1 MTMQVL
7 IIGGGIG
14 GLALAQGLRRAGV
27 DVAVHE
33 RDHGVG
39 SRWEGYRIH
48 INPAGARALHAL
60 LPADGWQEF
69 LATAGPGGDFG
80 FLTEQ
85 LDELVVVEESIM
97 YPEATEPAENHY
109 AADRATLRR
118 VLSSGLDDVV
128 RHDSEF
134 VGYEVRPDGRV
145 EARFA
150 DGSTAVADLLVGAD
164 GPASRVRAQLLPQ
177 AAPVDAG
184 VAGIAHK
191 IWLDDGTRAELG
203 RLGTGMNAVQPN
215 APLFLFTSVFEPPEA
230 TGMRPYLLCAL
241 VARPELLPPD
251 VTELGHDALRAV
263 VDVLVAGWHPRLRR
277 ALADADP
284 ASRSA
289 VTFSAA
295 PPVPEW
301 TSGPVTVLGDAIHVM
316 PPIGGLGGNTALRD
330 AHLLSRLLPAVD
342 RGERALVDTLAE
354 YEAEM
359 RDYGTAAVRYA
370 VEQAGRLVTPGAA
383 AMAGARA
390 FFRVCRAVPPL
401 RRRAFATGWAAP
413 AAARAWERGAVP
425 TPV

>member
-1 MTMQVL
+1 VRVL

-27 DVAVHE
+27 EVAVHE

-48 INPAGARALHAL
+48 INPTGARALHAL

-85 LDELVVVEESIM
+85 LAELVVVEESIM
-97 YPEATEPAENHY
+97 YPGVVHPAEDHY

-118 VLSSGLDDVV
+118 VLTSGLEDVL
-128 RHDSEF
+128 RLGSEF
-134 VGYEVRPDGRV
+134 VDYALRPDGRV

-150 DGSTAVADLLVGAD
+150 DGSSTVADLLVGAD
-164 GPASRVRAQLLPQ
+164 GPASRVRAQLLPH
-177 AAPVDAG
+177 ATPVDAG

-191 IWLDDGTRAELG
+191 IWLDDATRAGLG
-203 RLGTGMNAVQPN
+203 RLGTGMNAVQST
-215 APLFLFTSVFEPPEA
+215 APLFLFTSVFEPPA
-230 TGMRPYLLCAL
+230 VTGARPYLLCAL
-241 VARPELLPPD
+241 VTRPELLPAD
-251 VTELGHDALRAV
+251 VTALDTDALRAV

-277 ALADADP
+277 ALASSDP
-284 ASRSA
+284 ESRGA

-295 PPVPEW
+295 PPVPAW
-301 TSGPVTVLGDAIHVM
+301 TSGPVTVLGDASHVM

-330 AHLLSRLLPAVD
+330 AHLLARLLPAVD
-342 RGERALVDTLAE
+342 RGERGLAGAVAE
-354 YEAEM
+354 YEADM

-370 VEQAGRLVTPGAA
+370 LEQAGQLLSPGATATA
-383 AMAGARA
+383 ATRA
-390 FFRVCRAVPPL
+390 FFRLCAAVPPL
-401 RRRAFATGWAAP
+401 RRRAFARGWAAP
-413 AAARAWERGAVP
+413 AAPRGWERGPVP
-425 TPV
+425 ATA

>member
-1 MTMQVL
+1 MQVL

-48 INPAGARALHAL
+48 INPTGARALHAL
-60 LPADGWQEF
+60 LPADAWQEF

-97 YPEATEPAENHY
+97 YPGAVDPAEDHY

-118 VLSSGLDDVV
+118 VLTSGLEDVV
-128 RHDSEF
+128 RLGSEF
-134 VGYEVRPDGRV
+134 VGYELRPDGRV

-150 DGSTAVADLLVGAD
+150 DGTTAVADVLVGAD
-164 GPASRVRAQLLPQ
+164 GPASRVRAQLLPH
-177 AAPVDAG
+177 ATPVDAD
-184 VAGIAHK
+184 VAGIGHK
-191 IWLDDGTRAELG
+191 IWLDDATRAELG

-215 APLFLFTSVFEPPEA
+215 APCFLFTSVFEPPAA
-230 TGMRPYLLCAL
+230 TGARPYVLGAL
-241 VARPELLPPD
+241 VTRPDLLPPD
-251 VTELGHDALRAV
+251 VTELDTDALRAV
-263 VDVLVAGWHPRLRR
+263 VDVLVSGWHPRLRR
-277 ALADADP
+277 ALANSDP
-284 ASRSA
+284 ESRSA

-295 PPVPEW
+295 PPVPAW

-342 RGERALVDTLAE
+342 RGERGLMEAVAE

-359 RDYGTAAVRYA
+359 REYGTAAVRYA
-370 VEQAGRLVTPGAA
+370 VDQAGQLLSSGAA
-383 AMAGARA
+383 ATAGMRA
-390 FFRVCRAVPPL
+390 FFRLAAAIPPL
-401 RRRAFATGWAAP
+401 RRRAFASGWAAP
-413 AAARAWERGAVP
+413 AAPRAWERSPVP
-425 TPV
+425 MPA

>member
-1 MTMQVL
+1 VQVL

-48 INPAGARALHAL
+48 INPTGARALHAL
-60 LPADGWQEF
+60 LPAAGWQEF

-97 YPEATEPAENHY
+97 YPGAVEPAEDHY

-118 VLSSGLDDVV
+118 VLTSGLEDVL
-128 RHDSEF
+128 RLGSEF
-134 VGYEVRPDGRV
+134 VGYELLPDGRV

-150 DGSTAVADLLVGAD
+150 DGSTAVADVLVGAD
-164 GPASRVRAQLLPQ
+164 GPASRVRAQLLPH
-177 AAPVDAG
+177 ATPVDAG

-191 IWLDDGTRAELG
+191 IWLDDATRAELG

-215 APLFLFTSVFEPPEA
+215 APCFLFTSVFEPPAA
-230 TGMRPYLLCAL
+230 TGARPYVLGAL
-241 VARPELLPPD
+241 VIRPELLPPD
-251 VTELGHDALRAV
+251 VTELDTDALRV
-263 VDVLVAGWHPRLRR
+263 VADVLVAGWHPRLRR
-277 ALADADP
+277 ALANSDP

-295 PPVPEW
+295 PPVPAW

-342 RGERALVDTLAE
+342 RGERDLLDAVAE

-359 RDYGTAAVRYA
+359 REYGTAAVRYA
-370 VEQAGRLVTPGAA
+370 LEQARQLLSSGAA
-383 AMAGARA
+383 ATAGMRA
-390 FFRVCRAVPPL
+390 FFRLAAAVPPL
-401 RRRAFATGWAAP
+401 RRRAFARGWAAP
-413 AAARAWERGAVP
+413 AAPRAWERSPVP
-425 TPV
+425 MPA

>member
-1 MTMQVL
+1 VQVL
-7 IIGGGIG
+7 VIGGGIG

-27 DVAVHE
+27 DVVVHE

-48 INPAGARALHAL
+48 INPTGTRALHAL

-85 LDELVVVEESIM
+85 LVELVVVEESIM
-97 YPEATEPAENHY
+97 YPGVLHPAEDQY

-118 VLSSGLDDVV
+118 VLTSGLEDVL
-128 RHDSEF
+128 RPASEF
-134 VGYEVRPDGRV
+134 VGYALRPDGRV

-164 GPASRVRAQLLPQ
+164 GPASRVRAQLLPH
-177 AAPVDAG
+177 ATPVDAG

-191 IWLDDGTRAELG
+191 IWLDDATRAELG
-203 RLGTGMNAVQPN
+203 RLGTGMNAVQTD
-215 APLFLFTSVFEPPEA
+215 APLFLFTSVFEPPAA
-230 TGMRPYLLCAL
+230 TGARPYLLCAL
-241 VARPELLPPD
+241 VTRSDLLPSD
-251 VTELGHDALRAV
+251 VTGLDTDALRAV

-277 ALADADP
+277 ALASADP
-284 ASRSA
+284 ETRSA

-295 PPVPEW
+295 PPVPAW

-342 RGERALVDTLAE
+342 RGERDLADAVAE
-354 YEAEM
+354 YEADM

-370 VEQAGRLVTPGAA
+370 VEQAGRLLTPGAA
-383 AMAGARA
+383 ATAATRA
-390 FFRVCRAVPPL
+390 FFRLSAAVPPL
-401 RRRAFATGWAAP
+401 RRRAFARGWAAS
-413 AAARAWERGAVP
+413 AAPRYWERRPVP
-425 TPV
+425 ATA

>member
-1 MTMQVL
+1 MRVL
-7 IIGGGIG
+7 VIGGGIG
-14 GLALAQGLRRAGV
+14 GLALAQGLRRVGV

-48 INPAGARALHAL
+48 INPTGARALHAL
-60 LPADGWQEF
+60 LPADNWHEF

-85 LDELVVVEESIM
+85 LHELVVVEESIM
-97 YPEATEPAENHY
+97 YPGATEPAENHY

-118 VLSSGLDDVV
+118 VLTSGLDDVV
-128 RHDSEF
+128 RFGSEF
-134 VGYEVRPDGRV
+134 VGYESRPDGRV

-164 GPASRVRAQLLPQ
+164 GPASRVRAQLLPH

-191 IWLDDGTRAELG
+191 VWLDGATRAELG
-203 RLGTGMNAVQPN
+203 RLGTGMNAVQPS
-215 APLFLFTSVFEPPEA
+215 APFFLFTSVFEPPA
-230 TGMRPYLLCAL
+230 HTGMRPYLLCAL
-241 VARPELLPPD
+241 VARPDLLPAD
-251 VTELGHDALRAV
+251 VTELDNAALRAV
-263 VDVLVAGWHPRLRR
+263 VDVLLAGWHPPLRR
-277 ALADADP
+277 ALANADP

-295 PPVPEW
+295 PPVPTW
-301 TSGPVTVLGDAIHVM
+301 TSGSVTVLGDAIHVM

-330 AHLLSRLLPAVD
+330 AHLLGRLLPAVD
-342 RGERALVDTLAE
+342 RGERALLDAVAE

-370 VEQAGRLVTPGAA
+370 TEQAGRLLSSGTAA
-383 AMAGARA
+383 TAGART
-390 FFRVCRAVPPL
+390 FFRLCAAVGPL
-401 RRRAFATGWAAP
+401 RRRAFANGWAAP
-413 AAARAWERGAVP
+413 AAARAWERSAVQ
-425 TPV
+425 TAA

>member
-1 MTMQVL
+1 MQIL

-48 INPAGARALHAL
+48 INPTGARALHAV
-60 LPADGWQEF
+60 LPADGWREF

-97 YPEATEPAENHY
+97 YPGAVDPTEDHY

-118 VLSSGLDDVV
+118 VLMSGLDDTV
-128 RHDSEF
+128 RLGSEF
-134 VGYEVRPDGRV
+134 VGYEQLPDGRV

-164 GPASRVRAQLLPQ
+164 GPSSRVRGQLLPD
-177 AAPVDAG
+177 ANPVDAG
-184 VAGIAHK
+184 VTGIAHK

-203 RLGTGMNAVQPN
+203 RLGTGMNAIQPN
-215 APLFLFTSVFEPPEA
+215 APCFLFTSVFEPPAA
-230 TGMRPYLLCAL
+230 TGIRPYVLCAL
-241 VARPELLPPD
+241 VTRPELLPPD
-251 VTELGHDALRAV
+251 VTELDPAALRAV
-263 VDVLVAGWHPRLRR
+263 ADVVVAGWHPQLRR
-277 ALADADP
+277 ALAASDP
-284 ASRSA
+284 ESRSA
-289 VTFSAA
+289 VAFNAA
-295 PPVPEW
+295 PPVPTW

-330 AHLLSRLLPAVD
+330 AHLLSRLLPTVD
-342 RGERALVDTLAE
+342 RGERGLLDAVAE

-359 RDYGTAAVRYA
+359 REYGTAAVEYA
-370 VEQAGRLVTPGAA
+370 LAQAGQLLTRGAA
-383 AMAGARA
+383 ATAGARA
-390 FFRVCRAVPPL
+390 FFRLAAAVGPL
-401 RRRAFATGWAAP
+401 RRRAFANGWAAP
-413 AAARAWERGAVP
+413 AAARSWERSELPTAV
-425 TPV
+425 

>member
-1 MTMQVL
+1 MQVL

-39 SRWEGYRIH
+39 SRGEGYRIH
-48 INPAGARALHAL
+48 INPVGARALHAL
-60 LPADGWQEF
+60 LPTDSWREF

-85 LDELVVVEESIM
+85 LEQLVVVEESIM
-97 YPEATEPAENHY
+97 YPGATEPSEDHY

-118 VLSSGLDDVV
+118 VLTSGLDDVV
-128 RHDSEF
+128 RFGSEF
-134 VGYEVRPDGRV
+134 VGFEQLPDGRV

-164 GPASRVRAQLLPQ
+164 GPSSRVRAQLLPH
-177 AAPVDAG
+177 AIPVDAG
-184 VAGIAHK
+184 VTGIAHK
-191 IWLDDGTRAELG
+191 IWLDDATRSELG
-203 RLGTGMNAVQPN
+203 RLGTGMNVVTH
-215 APLFLFTSVFEPPEA
+215 APCSLFTSVFEPPVA
-230 TGMRPYLLCAL
+230 TGVRPYVLCAL
-241 VARPELLPPD
+241 ITRPELVPPD
-251 VTELGHDALRAV
+251 VAELDTDALRAV

-277 ALADADP
+277 ALANAEP

-295 PPVPEW
+295 PPVPAW

-342 RGERALVDTLAE
+342 RGERSLLDAVAE

-359 RDYGTAAVRYA
+359 REYGTAAVRYA
-370 VEQAGRLVTPGAA
+370 AKEAGRLLATGAA
-383 AMAGARA
+383 ATAGARA
-390 FFRVCRAVPPL
+390 FFRLAAAVPPL
-401 RRRAFATGWAAP
+401 RRRAFATGWAEP
-413 AAARAWERGAVP
+413 AAPRVWERNPVP
-425 TPV
+425 TAA